1 MDGQSCDSNKILH
14 LQWMCEIFYS
24 TYSHVRHKIA
34 LNKNHDDT
42 KTVNITLK
50 IELEKN
56 ACNA

>member
-1 MDGQSCDSNKILH
+1 MDRVAIQNKILH

-24 TYSHVRHKIA
+24 TDSHVRHKIA

-50 IELEKN
+50 IELKKN